1 MGTNVATPEIVRK
14 APYSSWW
21 FTPAWRQMHCSNAGN
36 NIGVVSGANG
46 SGKSYQLGFVGE
58 TLGVNKQGERTLF
71 NPDYLWEHMAFD
83 AKSFSAI
90 VKDLMKLKKCR
101 TVGYQIL
108 IEESQLSLY
117 NKDFGSESVKDI
129 SRLLMTVRSRRWGVY
144 MNIPSMQML
153 NKDVRTITNWN
164 VEMRGKPGEYSYG
177 TYYDIIMNP
186 HFSEPYKKKPVFTK
200 HDYSVAGRPLLK
212 AKTYPTLSFPK
223 PSKRFIVNY
232 ERMKAEHQEELYALY
247 DEKLW
252 QKEAEAKEQA
262 KSSEEVYDDYVGRVL
277 DEKEKVINN
286 KGEIVINKVAAL
298 LGINRAKAG
307 VIKQRLLQKKQCA

>member
-1 MGTNVATPEIVRK
+1 
-14 APYSSWW
+14 
-21 FTPAWRQMHCSNAGN
+21 MHCSNAGN

-46 SGKSYQLGFVGE
+46 SGKSYMLGWVGE
-58 TLGVNKQGERTLF
+58 TLGVNKQGEKTLF

-90 VKDLMKLKKCR
+90 VKELMSLPKRK

-144 MNIPSMQML
+144 MNIPSMMML
-153 NKDVRTITNWN
+153 NKDVRTVTNWN

-186 HFSEPYKKKPVFTK
+186 HYNEPYKKKPVFTK
-200 HDYSVAGRPLLK
+200 NDISIDGRPLLK
-212 AKTYPTLSFPK
+212 AKSYPTLSFPS
-223 PSKRFIVNY
+223 PSKRFIKNY
-232 ERMKAEHQEELYALY
+232 EKMKEEHQAALYCLY

-252 QKEAEAKEQA
+252 AKDEEAKEQSKT
-262 KSSEEVYDDYVGRVL
+262 KSEIYEEMALTAIDQKSKIVD
-277 DEKEKVINN
+277 KN
-286 KGEIVINKVAAL
+286 GEIVGNKIASL
-298 LGINRAKAG
+298 LGIGKEKASI
-307 VIKQRLLQKKQCA
+307 IKHKVLEIEERGGIAPPAL

>member
-1 MGTNVATPEIVRK
+1 MTTNIATPEIVKK

-36 NIGVVSGANG
+36 NIGVVSGPNG
-46 SGKSYQLGFVGE
+46 SGKSYMLGWVGE

-71 NPDYLWEHMAFD
+71 NPNYLWEHMAFD

-129 SRLLMTVRSRRWGVY
+129 SRMLMTVRSRRWGVY
-144 MNIPSMQML
+144 MNIPSMMML
-153 NKDVRTITNWN
+153 NKDVRTVTNWN
-164 VEMRGKPGEYSYG
+164 VEMRGKPSEYSYG

-186 HFSEPYKKKPVFTK
+186 HFNEPYKKKPVFTK
-200 HDYSVAGRPLLK
+200 NDYSSDGRPLLK
-212 AKTYPTLSFPK
+212 SKTYPTLSFPS
-223 PSKRFIVNY
+223 PSKIFIKNY
-232 ERMKAEHQEELYALY
+232 EKMKEEHQNALYTLY

-252 QKEAEAKEQA
+252 AKEAE
-262 KSSEEVYDDYVGRVL
+262 
-277 DEKEKVINN
+277 EKEKAKDFGDVIKDYAEQVIEDKDKFLNI
-286 KGEIVINKVAAL
+286 KGEIVISKISAM
-298 LGINRAKAG
+298 LGINRDKAG
-307 VIKQRLLQKKQCA
+307 VVKQKVLELSNA

>member
-1 MGTNVATPEIVRK
+1 MTTNTDTPLSVKK

-36 NIGVVSGANG
+36 NIGVVSGPNG
-46 SGKSYQLGFVGE
+46 SGKSYMLGWVGE
-58 TLGVNKQGERTLF
+58 TLGVNKQGEKTLF
-71 NPDYLWEHMAFD
+71 NPNYLWEHMAFD

-101 TVGYQIL
+101 SIGYQIL

-144 MNIPSMQML
+144 MNIPSMMML
-153 NKDVRTITNWN
+153 NKDVRTVTNWN
-164 VEMRGKPGEYSYG
+164 VEMRGKPTEYSYG

-186 HFSEPYKKKPVFTK
+186 HFNEPYKKKPVFTK
-200 HDYSVAGRPLLK
+200 NDYSIDGRPLLK
-212 AKTYPTLSFPK
+212 NKTYPTLSFPS
-223 PSKRFIVNY
+223 PSKIFIRNY
-232 ERMKAEHQEELYALY
+232 EKMKEEHQTALYALY

-252 QKEAEAKEQA
+252 AKEAEDKLNAKDNNVVY
-262 KSSEEVYDDYVGRVL
+262 EELARQVV
-277 DEKEKVINN
+277 DEKDKFCNL
-286 KGEIVINKVAAL
+286 KGDLVTTKIAAL
-298 LGINRAKAG
+298 LGININKASI
-307 VIKQRLLQKKQCA
+307 IKQRALLLI

>member
-1 MGTNVATPEIVRK
+1 MVTNIATPEKVAQ

-46 SGKSYQLGFVGE
+46 SGKSYMLGWVGE
-58 TLGVNKQGERTLF
+58 TLGVNKQGETTLF

-101 TVGYQIL
+101 SVGYQIL

-144 MNIPSMQML
+144 MNIPSMMML
-153 NKDVRTITNWN
+153 NKDVRTVTNWN
-164 VEMRGKPGEYSYG
+164 VEMRGKPTEYSYG
-177 TYYDIIMNP
+177 TYYDIMMNP
-186 HFSEPYKKKPVFTK
+186 HYNEPYKKKPVFTK
-200 HDYSVAGRPLLK
+200 NDISIDGRPLLK
-212 AKTYPTLSFPK
+212 SKTYPTLSFPS
-223 PSKRFIVNY
+223 PSRKFIRNY
-232 ERMKAEHQEELYALY
+232 EKMKEEHQQNLYTLY
-247 DEKLW
+247 DDKLW
-252 QKEAEAKEQA
+252 AKD
-262 KSSEEVYDDYVGRVL
+262 EE
-277 DEKEKVINN
+277 EKEKSKTKNEIYEEMALTALDQKERIFDD
-286 KGEIVINKVAAL
+286 KGKIVTAKIASL
-298 LGINRAKAG
+298 LGITRGVAG
-307 VIKQRLLQKKQCA
+307 VVRQRIEEKL